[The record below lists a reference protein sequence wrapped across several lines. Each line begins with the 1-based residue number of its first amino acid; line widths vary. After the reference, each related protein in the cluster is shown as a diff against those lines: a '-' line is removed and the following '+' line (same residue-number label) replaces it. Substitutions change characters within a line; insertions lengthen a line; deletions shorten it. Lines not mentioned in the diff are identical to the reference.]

1 MNVTG
6 RFTKDLFS
14 RDAFAIKL
22 FKAYEPI
29 EMPDGSMESSF
40 SVKGVLPNTVLD
52 ITLEGEF
59 DPMPFVSARGKQFTF
74 SATSCEEH
82 RVANR
87 SGITK
92 YLTSINGIGE
102 TLARRIYEMFGD
114 ETFDVLDDDIERL
127 KNVQGV
133 GKKNF
138 ELIKEDYMSRGA
150 AKDVYAYL
158 LPFGIGMNKIGKL
171 YDRFGKNTIEMVK
184 EDPYRLFMKGYFS
197 FNIAEKIF
205 KSLNS
210 DSLAPN
216 RVKGAIF
223 HVLYNVEQL
232 GHTYCTWANL
242 LDNVYKLFGVEKLP
256 KSERM
261 PIAEKIRSACKS
273 MEGKEIYCRTRLKDG
288 TPIFYRA
295 VTGYAEY
302 NTAKEIKRIMES
314 SPSENRSYMD
324 DIANAEKELGIL
336 LSPEQEAAVETV
348 MNSQFSV
355 VTGGPGTGK
364 TSFQKVLFNVF
375 ERFSNDGIMLAAPTG
390 RAARRMTESSGLP
403 SGTIHQTLGLMAT
416 DDGEF
421 INIEDSSM
429 IDTGLLVV
437 DEVSMLDIYLADKL
451 FTAISRGTKIVCVGD
466 IYQLPSVGAGA
477 VLKSMIDSGEV
488 PVITFT
494 KIFRQAGNSS
504 IAINAARI
512 NHGIK
517 EMDFDDSFVFI
528 PRDSSEDI
536 VETVKVEYAKAL
548 KEYGDDETI
557 VLTPYRKKTAT
568 GVNEINPVLKE
579 IINPIPSHVNG
590 KNKVDNMDL
599 YLGDKV
605 MFTKNKGE
613 LTNGDIG
620 YITKIELSGK
630 SQIVTCDFGDDRVVE
645 LAGAELDCLVQ
656 AYACTV
662 HKSQG
667 AEYKCC
673 IIIIDPKHDVLLKRN
688 LVYTAITRAKEKV
701 ILIGDID
708 AYTRSIDR
716 EDTSSRNTQLDD
728 IITLEMSK

>member
-1 MNVTG
+1 MNITG

-29 EMPDGSMESSF
+29 EMPDGSVESSF

-59 DPMPFVSARGKQFTF
+59 DPMPFVSTRGKQFTF

-87 SGITK
+87 SGITR
-92 YLTSINGIGE
+92 YFTSINGIGE
-102 TLARRIYEMFGD
+102 TLAKRIYDMFGD
-114 ETFDVLDDDIERL
+114 ETFDVLDDDIEKL

-158 LPFGIGMNKIGKL
+158 LPFSIGMNKIGKL
-171 YDRFGKNTIEMVK
+171 YDRFGKNTIEVVK

-197 FNIAEKIF
+197 FNVAEKIF
-205 KSLNS
+205 KSLNG

-242 LDNVYKLFGVEKLP
+242 LDNIYKLFGVEKLP
-256 KSERM
+256 KAERV
-261 PIAEKIRSACKS
+261 PIAEKVRSACKS

-302 NTAKEIKRIMES
+302 NAAKEIKRIMES

-324 DIANAEKELGIL
+324 DIVEAEKELGIL

-375 ERFSNDGIMLAAPTG
+375 EKYNNKGIMLAAPTG

-403 SGTIHQTLGLMAT
+403 SGTIHQTLGLLAT
-416 DDGEF
+416 DDGDF
-421 INIEDSSM
+421 INTEDSSV

-437 DEVSMLDIYLADKL
+437 DEVSMLDIFLADKL

-536 VETVKVEYAKAL
+536 VETVKVEYEKAL

-568 GVNEINPVLKE
+568 GVNGINPILKE

-590 KNKVDNMDL
+590 RNKVDNMDL

-673 IIIIDPKHDVLLKRN
+673 IIIIDPKHEILLKRN